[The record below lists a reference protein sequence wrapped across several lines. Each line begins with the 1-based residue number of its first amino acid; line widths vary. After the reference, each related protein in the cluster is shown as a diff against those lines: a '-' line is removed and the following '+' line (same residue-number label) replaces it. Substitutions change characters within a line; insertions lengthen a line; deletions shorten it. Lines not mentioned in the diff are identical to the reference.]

1 MVDEAAFRLLTVVAI
16 YRDFNDWFS
25 TIGDVLHAA
34 MPVDVVI
41 EFKSKLYIR
50 QSPLR
55 KPIMRLVI

>member
-16 YRDFNDWFS
+16 YRDFNDWCS